1 MIIENKNIDN
11 IENINNKEKNK
22 EIKLGKMNEIKR
34 ISKTKIIR
42 KIRVNNQIMKQINYC
57 HILKSFLC
65 FKDKKTK
72 LINLCENIIN
82 EDMSIERILERFY
95 NFNIIE
101 ENRLKE
107 VYKYIYTFINDI
119 KKDNCF
125 IEEGRNKNN
134 DWKNENNQK
143 ECKFEFKIV
152 LFLIVI

>member
-1 MIIENKNIDN
+1 MSYFK
-11 IENINNKEKNK
+11 K
-22 EIKLGKMNEIKR
+22 
-34 ISKTKIIR
+34 
-42 KIRVNNQIMKQINYC
+42 
-57 HILKSFLC
+57 FFC

-95 NFNIIE
+95 NLEHIYKYFSKEKKEKFNIIE

-107 VYKYIYTFINDI
+107 VYKYIYIFINDI